1 MAGDRLSGERSGL
14 ALVRWFWD
22 DEDIEDWGS
31 HSSDFVL
38 LRGFESCE
46 DILLRCV
53 VEPARLRVRVT
64 GWNDGAEAISGLV
77 CGGGICTGADL

>member
-1 MAGDRLSGERSGL
+1 MAQ
-14 ALVRWFWD
+14 VRWFWD

-31 HSSDFVL
+31 HGSDFVL

-53 VEPARLRVRVT
+53 VEPARL
-64 GWNDGAEAISGLV
+64 
-77 CGGGICTGADL
+77 